1 MRVDFGRTP
10 GESLQFSE
18 GLCQA
23 RTAKTVDFSSRRPA
37 GQAGNPLSESMSL
50 HQPKPAAMR
59 FIGLLASLQH
69 SENLCTPRTSTARP
83 LICPMLPL
91 TSPCGAFLVLSVGGI
106 PLGMPKAC
114 QSSCRVPRRRKGK
127 PPTQPRARGMRES
140 CHDKRTTAFRQ
151 IVSENGSDLTGII
164 VCLNNGL
171 SASAYFSQ
179 RCSLHIVS
187 LPQF

>member
-1 MRVDFGRTP
+1 MKK
-10 GESLQFSE
+10 SLAFKGFPLAGACKDHPAQQFTTLRE
-18 GLCQA
+18 PRCEWVLRALGGLTVL
-23 RTAKTVDFSSRRPA
+23 RNLTHSTTA
-37 GQAGNPLSESMSL
+37 
-50 HQPKPAAMR
+50 
-59 FIGLLASLQH
+59 
-69 SENLCTPRTSTARP
+69 
-83 LICPMLPL
+83 LICPVLPS
-91 TSPCGAFLVLSVGGI
+91 TSPCGAFLRLSVGGI
-106 PLGMPKAC
+106 PLGMPEAC

-171 SASAYFSQ
+171 SASACFSQ